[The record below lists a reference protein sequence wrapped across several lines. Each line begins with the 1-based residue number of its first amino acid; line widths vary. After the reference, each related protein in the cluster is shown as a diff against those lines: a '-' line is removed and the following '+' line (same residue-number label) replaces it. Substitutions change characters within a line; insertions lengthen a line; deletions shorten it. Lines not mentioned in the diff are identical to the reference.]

1 MLESYVGW
9 LGTSLFDELIDLV
22 IHPRHAPIH
31 PCIDPTS
38 TEFICFAI
46 ELEFF
51 LTF

>member
-46 ELEFF
+46 ELELF